1 MFDMK
6 KFRDWEGVGEN
17 EVSPRNFG
25 KVVKTFPKK
34 EVRTS
39 FYFLIKM
46 FFILSILMVIL
57 ANLSTIIM
65 RMAIIVGAK
74 RAT

>member
-6 KFRDWEGVGEN
+6 KFRDWKGVGEN
-17 EVSPRNFG
+17 EVSPRIFG

-34 EVRTS
+34 EVSTS
-39 FYFLIKM
+39 FYFLIKI

-57 ANLSTIIM
+57 ANLSTRIM

-74 RAT
+74 MAT